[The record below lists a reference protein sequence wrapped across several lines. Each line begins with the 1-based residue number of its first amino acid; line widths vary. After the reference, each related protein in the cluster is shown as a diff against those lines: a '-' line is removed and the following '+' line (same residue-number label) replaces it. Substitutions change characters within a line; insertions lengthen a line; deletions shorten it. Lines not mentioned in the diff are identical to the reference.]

1 MKKIY
6 ISRMTIVCLFLF
18 LVSTCGLVACFLGMN
33 AYYHARPL
41 TDPTEDSLKPGKYV
55 SGTITSYVV
64 GPGSTKG
71 KGDDDLFGIWAVW
84 LDLFGR
90 EQYYKYIIPFNE
102 EQYIQIWIK
111 DQESLAHLKESK
123 DGLHVNVP
131 FVGQIKV
138 EDNVSS
144 YTDDQLGFDHNKVIT
159 GYVIFQKNL
168 STEKFWI
175 KACLLGILIA
185 FFLYRSKGRVEVSE
199 VICED
204 KDPQNVP
211 CYSNISDE
219 IAIVERRIRK
229 NENLIKEY
237 RIGSCFGAP
246 CVVLGVFLFVKFG
259 NFTSLV
265 ALILLTRYGIKKL
278 WTYFINSKNGL
289 SIFLAELF
297 GLKTLQVN
305 RMEDQKL
312 LAELKKKEE
321 SRPRPSPRVIPFE

>member
-6 ISRMTIVCLFLF
+6 ISRMTIICLFLF

-33 AYYHARPL
+33 AYYYARPL
-41 TDPTEDSLKPGKYV
+41 TDFSEDSLKSGKYV
-55 SGTITSYVV
+55 SGTIMSYVV
-64 GPGSTKG
+64 SPRQPKG
-71 KGDDDLFGIWAVW
+71 TDVKDSYFGNW
-84 LDLFGR
+84 GR
-90 EQYYKYIIPFNE
+90 FDGKYLGYIIPFNE
-102 EQYIQIWIK
+102 EQYIRIWIK
-111 DQESLAHLKESK
+111 DQESLALLRESQ

-131 FVGQIKV
+131 FVGQIEY
-138 EDNVSS
+138 EDVSQS
-144 YTDDQLGFDHNKVIT
+144 DYSDDVLGFDHNKIISN
-159 GYVIFQKNL
+159 YVIVQKNL

-175 KACLLGILIA
+175 KACLLGILIS
-185 FFLYRSKGRVEVSE
+185 FFLYRSKGRIEVSE

-229 NENLIKEY
+229 NEKLIKEY
-237 RIGSCFGAP
+237 RIGSCIGAP
-246 CVVLGVFLFVKFG
+246 CIAMGVFVFVKFG

-278 WTYFINSKNGL
+278 WTYFINSKNSL
-289 SIFLAELF
+289 SIFLANLF
-297 GLKTLQVN
+297 GLRTLQIK

-312 LAELKKKEE
+312 LAELKKREE
-321 SRPRPSPRVIPFE
+321 HRPRSSPRIIPFE

>member
-6 ISRMTIVCLFLF
+6 ISRMTISCLFLF
-18 LVSTCGLVACFLGMN
+18 LVSTCGLVACFIGMN

-41 TDPTEDSLKPGKYV
+41 TDFSEDSLKSGKYV
-55 SGTITSYVV
+55 SGTFTSYVV
-64 GPGSTKG
+64 DPRWT
-71 KGDDDLFGIWAVW
+71 KGDDDLFGIWQVW

-111 DQESLAHLKESK
+111 DQESLAHLKESQ

-131 FVGQIKV
+131 FVGRISV
-138 EDNVSS
+138 EEDRSS

-159 GYVIFQKNL
+159 DYVIVQKNL

-175 KACLLGILIA
+175 KACLLGVLIS

-199 VICED
+199 VVCED
-204 KDPQNVP
+204 KEPQNVA

-229 NENLIKEY
+229 NGKLIKEY
-237 RIGSCFGAP
+237 RTGSCIGAP
-246 CVVLGVFLFVKFG
+246 CVVIGVFLFVKFS

-278 WTYFINSKNGL
+278 WTYFINSENSL
-289 SIFLAELF
+289 SIFLANLF
-297 GLKTLQVN
+297 GLRTLQVK

-312 LAELKKKEE
+312 LAELKKREE
-321 SRPRPSPRVIPFE
+321 HRPRPSPRVIPFE

>member
-6 ISRMTIVCLFLF
+6 ISRMTIICLFLF
-18 LVSTCGLVACFLGMN
+18 LVSTCGLVACFIGMN

-41 TDPTEDSLKPGKYV
+41 TDFSEDSLKSGKYV
-55 SGTITSYVV
+55 YGTIMSYVV
-64 GPGSTKG
+64 SPRQPKG
-71 KGDDDLFGIWAVW
+71 TDVKDSYFGNWESF
-84 LDLFGR
+84 DGKYFG
-90 EQYYKYIIPFNE
+90 YIIPFNE
-102 EQYIQIWIK
+102 EQYIRIWIK
-111 DQESLAHLKESK
+111 DQESLAHLKESQ

-131 FVGQIKV
+131 FVGRISV
-138 EDNVSS
+138 EEDRSS

-159 GYVIFQKNL
+159 NYVIVQKNL

-175 KACLLGILIA
+175 KACLLGILIS

-199 VICED
+199 VVCED

-229 NENLIKEY
+229 NEKLVKEY

-246 CVVLGVFLFVKFG
+246 CVVMGVFLFVKFG

-265 ALILLTRYGIKKL
+265 ALILLTRYGLRKL
-278 WTYFINSKNGL
+278 WTYFINSENSL
-289 SIFLAELF
+289 SIFLANLF
-297 GLKTLQVN
+297 GLRTLQVK

-312 LAELKKKEE
+312 LVELKKKEE
-321 SRPRPSPRVIPFE
+321 SRPRTSPRIIPFE

>member
-6 ISRMTIVCLFLF
+6 ISRMTIICLFLF
-18 LVSTCGLVACFLGMN
+18 MLSICGLVACFLGMN

-41 TDPTEDSLKPGKYV
+41 TDFSEDSLKSGKYV
-55 SGTITSYVV
+55 SGTFTSYVV
-64 GPGSTKG
+64 DPRWT
-71 KGDDDLFGIWAVW
+71 KGDDDLFGIWQVW

-111 DQESLAHLKESK
+111 DQESLALLKESQ

-159 GYVIFQKNL
+159 DYVIFQKNL

-175 KACLLGILIA
+175 KACLLGILIS

-199 VICED
+199 VVCED
-204 KDPQNVP
+204 KEPQNFL

-229 NENLIKEY
+229 NEKLIKEY
-237 RIGSCFGAP
+237 RIGSCIGAP
-246 CVVLGVFLFVKFG
+246 CISMGVFLFVKFG

-289 SIFLAELF
+289 AIFLANLF
-297 GLKTLQVN
+297 GLRTLQVKCV
-305 RMEDQKL
+305 EDQEL
-312 LAELKKKEE
+312 LAELKKREE
-321 SRPRPSPRVIPFE
+321 HRPRPSPRVIPFE